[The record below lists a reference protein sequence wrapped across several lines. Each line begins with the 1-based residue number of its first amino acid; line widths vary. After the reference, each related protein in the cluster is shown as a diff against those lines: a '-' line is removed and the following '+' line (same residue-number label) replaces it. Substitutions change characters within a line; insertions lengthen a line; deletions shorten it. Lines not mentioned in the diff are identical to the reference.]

1 MTNLKASFFALV
13 VVGVVVGAGLANAGP
28 APGKVAEA
36 RRAYQQH
43 ALQVKNTRYLALID
57 YSKPIFATR
66 LWVIDLTT
74 GKPVLSAHVAHAF
87 KSGLLYASRFSNVN
101 GSKKSC
107 AGSFLTFPDSYVGRY
122 GPAMRVTGLDPGND
136 QASARAIVFHPT
148 RYPYTWG
155 CFATTAST
163 NVKLIDLLKG
173 GAFVYVAQ

>member
-1 MTNLKASFFALV
+1 MTKFKARFLALV
-13 VVGVVVGAGLANAGP
+13 VVGVVFGAGLVNAGP
-28 APGKVAEA
+28 APSKVAEA

-43 ALQVKNTRYLALID
+43 AAQVKNTRYLALID
-57 YSKPIFATR
+57 YSKPIYATR

-101 GSKKSC
+101 GSRLSC
-107 AGSFLTFPDSYVGRY
+107 AGAFLTQSDYVGRY

-136 QASARAIVFHPT
+136 QALTRAIVFHPT
-148 RYPYTWG
+148 RTPYTWG

-163 NVKLIDLLKG
+163 NAKLIALLKG